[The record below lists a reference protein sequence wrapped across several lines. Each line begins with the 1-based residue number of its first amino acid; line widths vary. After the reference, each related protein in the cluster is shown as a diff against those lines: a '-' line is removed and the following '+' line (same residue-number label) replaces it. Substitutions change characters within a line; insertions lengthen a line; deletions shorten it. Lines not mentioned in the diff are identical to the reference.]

1 MAAAAAPSS
10 AGQDTHWSSCM
21 TMSAPSRSAWI
32 SIERSG
38 VRTWREPSMWLLKVT
53 ASSVTLEI
61 PDRDMTWKPPESVR
75 IGPSHRMNR
84 CRPPS
89 RSRRSGPGLSMR

>member
-1 MAAAAAPSS
+1 
-10 AGQDTHWSSCM
+10 
-21 TMSAPSRSAWI
+21 MSEPSRSAWI

-38 VRTWREPSMWLLKVT
+38 DSTWREPSMWLWKVT

-61 PDRDMTWKPPESVR
+61 FDSDITWKPPQSVR
-75 IGPSHRMNR
+75 IGLSQRMNR

-89 RSRRSGPGLSMR
+89 RATRSAVGPQHQVVGVAQDDVGAGLRAT